1 MKREYLIWKTT
12 LFRKKRALQWNN
24 REVQRWFR
32 YIIWYKMITTPLY
45 RIYNNVTKQ
54 YVSDKLFVSISWYVA
69 SNFYDIE
76 EQEEYIIERCTWMQ
90 EINWNRMY
98 EWDIVTSWLDY
109 KDIKYTI
116 VYEWMQWKISNW
128 ANLKFVTDWKD
139 LEVVWNIHS

>member
-1 MKREYLIWKTT
+1 
-12 LFRKKRALQWNN
+12 
-24 REVQRWFR
+24 
-32 YIIWYKMITTPLY
+32 
-45 RIYNNVTKQ
+45 
-54 YVSDKLFVSISWYVA
+54 
-69 SNFYDIE
+69 
-76 EQEEYIIERCTWMQ
+76 
-90 EINWNRMY
+90 MY